1 MIDNNEKEEY
11 DKWLRRISKAE
22 KDYAD
27 YHDLIKEIRE
37 YYRNERKKNKSNLFW
52 SSIETLKPF
61 LYFKA
66 PKVYVERK
74 SKNSNDIERVAASIL
89 EKALEWDLEQFDFDS
104 AIKYARN
111 DFLLSGCGI
120 LLEKYTPTFKKIAVD
135 ETGKTADLLDS
146 EKIETVYIDPV
157 DFIADSEK
165 VGIWENCTWV
175 ARVVNMTKH
184 EVVAQFGED
193 LQAYIDPE
201 KEEENKNTRVY
212 EIWDK
217 IGKKVLYICQDFN
230 DRILKIKEMPDLVS
244 GYPMPKPIYS
254 TLTNDSLIPVPDYVE
269 IKSLLDELDGVNNRM
284 RLTMQALKV
293 SGCYDNSFPELA
305 NILDKEVTLLSVSDF
320 TKLKEKGG
328 LAGIVDFMP
337 IGQYIDALQ
346 GLSERRAQLTQTIY
360 EITGVSDIMRGSSD
374 PNETATA
381 VMKKTNF
388 GTLRNQ
394 DRQNDMQRF
403 ITDLLKIKAEM
414 ICELFQDETLYRFAD
429 NDADDETKQNAI
441 ILLRENKTRD
451 LCIGIETDTGFKQDN
466 TQETTL
472 EAVKI
477 INELVARSFEFVS
490 AQPSLLPLYKQLTQS
505 VVSTLPNTRQFEP
518 VIDEVFN
525 KIGAELAAPDE
536 PDEQQQEDILKA
548 KNEMAKNQLQA
559 QKNAN
564 DLAIKQEQNAIK
576 RNEVMLKNQVDKEKL
591 LLTNKEMDRQ
601 FALKEAELAIKG
613 STNENI
619 STGLVGA
626 P

>member
-1 MIDNNEKEEY
+1 MIENEKEEF
-11 DKWLRRISKAE
+11 DKWLKRISKAE
-22 KDYAD
+22 KNYAD
-27 YHDLIKEIRE
+27 YHDLVKEIRE
-37 YYRNERKKNKSNLFW
+37 YYKNERKRNKSNLFW

-74 SKNSNDIERVAASIL
+74 SKNANDVERVAASIL
-89 EKALEWDLEQFDFDS
+89 EKTLEWDLEQFDFDS

-111 DFLLSGCGI
+111 DYLLSGCGI
-120 LLEKYTPTFKKIAVD
+120 LLEKYTPAFKKVMLD
-135 ETGKTADLLDS
+135 NTGKTVDLLDS

-175 ARVVNMTKH
+175 ARVVNMTKQ
-184 EVVAQFGED
+184 EVVAQFGEE
-193 LQAYIDPE
+193 LQAYIDAD
-201 KEEENKNTRVY
+201 KDDENKNTRVY

-230 DRILKIKEMPDLVS
+230 DRILKTKEMPDLVS
-244 GYPMPKPIYS
+244 GYPMPKPIYC

-269 IKSLLDELDGVNNRM
+269 IKTLLDELDGVNSRM

-293 SGCYDNSFPELA
+293 TGCYDNSFPELA
-305 NILDKEVTLLSVSDF
+305 NILDKDVSLLSVSDF

-328 LAGIVDFMP
+328 LSGIVDFMP
-337 IGQYIDALQ
+337 IGQYIEALQ

-374 PNETATA
+374 PKETATA
-381 VMKKTNF
+381 VQKKTNF

-414 ICELFQDETLYRFAD
+414 ICEMFREETLIRFAD
-429 NDADDETKQNAI
+429 SDVDDKTKKQAI
-441 ILLRENKTRD
+441 MLLRENKTRD
-451 LCIGIETDTGFKQDN
+451 LCIGIETETGFQQDN
-466 TQETTL
+466 TQEKTL

-525 KIGAELAAPDE
+525 KIGIELAQPDQ
-536 PDEQQQEDILKA
+536 PDEQNQEDILKA
-548 KNEMAKNQLQA
+548 QNEMAKTKLQA

-576 RNEVMLKNQVDKEKL
+576 RNEIMLKNQVDNRKLDYTKE
-591 LLTNKEMDRQ
+591 EMDRQ
-601 FALKEAELAIKG
+601 FTLKEMDLAIDG
-613 STNENI
+613 NTDANI
-619 STGLVGA
+619 TTGLVGA